1 MAHTVRTQDTDRR
14 TNIVETQLG
23 GVERRQEVVQDLSFE
38 RDQTLNRLSQFIW
51 LLFGILEGL
60 ILIRVFLKLIAANPA
75 NPFARLIY
83 GLTDLFLWPFFGLTI
98 TPSAEGIV
106 FEIPSLIALIVYA
119 LIGWV
124 IVRLVWLLFDRP
136 SRTSVTTYERE

>member
-1 MAHTVRTQDTDRR
+1 MAHTVRTQDADRR
-14 TNIVETQLG
+14 TSIVETQLG
-23 GVERRQEVVQDLSFE
+23 GVERRQEVVRDLSLE

-75 NPFARLIY
+75 NPFARLVY
-83 GLTDLFLWPFFGLTI
+83 GITDLFLWPFFGLTV
-98 TPSAEGIV
+98 TPSTEGMV

-119 LIGWV
+119 LISWV
-124 IVRLVWLLFDRP
+124 IVRLIWLLFDRP

>member
-1 MAHTVRTQDTDRR
+1 MAHTVCTQDADRR
-14 TNIVETQLG
+14 TSIVETQLG

-38 RDQTLNRLSQFIW
+38 RNQTLNKVSQFIW

-60 ILIRVFLKLIAANPA
+60 ILLRVFLKLIAANPA
-75 NPFARLIY
+75 NPFARFIY
-83 GLTDLFLWPFFGLTI
+83 SLTDLFLWPFFGLTV

-136 SRTSVTTYERE
+136 SRTSITTYERE

>member
-1 MAHTVRTQDTDRR
+1 MAHTVHTQDADRR
-14 TNIVETQLG
+14 TKIVETQLG
-23 GVERRQEVVQDLSFE
+23 GVERRQEVVQDIGFE
-38 RDQTLNRLSQFIW
+38 RSQILNRLSQFIW

-60 ILIRVFLKLIAANPA
+60 ILLRVFLKLIAANPA
-75 NPFARLIY
+75 NPFARFIY

-106 FEIPSLIALIVYA
+106 LEIPSLIALIVYA

>member
-1 MAHTVRTQDTDRR
+1 MAQTIRTQDADRR
-14 TNIVETQLG
+14 TSIVETQLG

-60 ILIRVFLKLIAANPA
+60 IILRVFLKLIAANPA

-106 FEIPSLIALIVYA
+106 LEIPSLIALIVYA

>member
-1 MAHTVRTQDTDRR
+1 MAQTVHTQNSDRR
-14 TNIVETQLG
+14 TKIVETQLG
-23 GVERRQEVVQDLSFE
+23 GVEHRREVVRDLSFE
-38 RDQTLNRLSQFIW
+38 REQTLNKISQFIW

-60 ILIRVFLKLIAANPA
+60 ILLRVFLKLIAANPT
-75 NPFARLIY
+75 NPFARLVY
-83 GLTDLFLWPFFGLTI
+83 GITDLFLWPFFGLTI

-106 FEIPSLIALIVYA
+106 LEIPSLIALVIYA

-136 SRTSVTTYERE
+136 SQTSVTTYERE

>member
-1 MAHTVRTQDTDRR
+1 MAHTVHTQDVDRR
-14 TNIVETQLG
+14 TSVVETQLG
-23 GVERRQEVVQDLSFE
+23 DVERRQEVVQDLSFE
-38 RDQTLNRLSQFIW
+38 REQTLNKISQFTW

-75 NPFARLIY
+75 NPFARFIY

-106 FEIPSLIALIVYA
+106 LEIPSLIALIVYA

-124 IVRLVWLLFDRP
+124 FVRLIWLLFDRP
-136 SRTSVTTYERE
+136 SRTNVTTYERQ